1 MTHFI
6 LTRQEIFDI
15 EPIMCVLWID
25 PQHVCSCMGIVFSQ
39 QSSGK
44 VPTVVSTRKTISRPC
59 NLLTGHYFR
68 VSWAGWE
75 LKRLNE
81 GGKVR
86 GVALQPGL
94 RLAYYC
100 KPAWEDVFNRQ
111 FRILWLVCC
120 LLDNAAQF
128 PFPQVFFYYLNW
140 ILSVTLRET
149 LFAFT

>member
-15 EPIMCVLWID
+15 EPIMCALQID
-25 PQHVCSCMGIVFSQ
+25 PQHVCCCMGIVFSQ

-44 VPTVVSTRKTISRPC
+44 VPTVLRTRKTISRPWD
-59 NLLTGHYFR
+59 LLTGHFFR

-75 LKRLNE
+75 MERLNE
-81 GGKVR
+81 GGKFRELHCNLV
-86 GVALQPGL
+86 L
-94 RLAYYC
+94 
-100 KPAWEDVFNRQ
+100 KPAWEDVFKRG

-128 PFPQVFFYYLNW
+128 PFPQVFFHYLNG
-140 ILSVTLRET
+140 ILSVTSREA